1 VSTDDDWQ
9 LWGRLD
15 PYFGVITDERF
26 GRGRLTAESLDEFF
40 RVGEAELREILSDC
54 ARHVGVV
61 TTRRSLDFG
70 CGVGRL
76 LIPLAEVSEYC
87 VGVDVAD
94 AMREE
99 TARNCAKFGRTNVR
113 LIRSLDELAEDE
125 DPFTFIHC
133 YIVLQHIDPERGLGI
148 IAALLRRLAPGGAA
162 ALHVTY
168 ARAKYPRS
176 FGVPPLGRR
185 ITRELRATL
194 LRLARWFGQRE
205 PQMQMNSYNMNR
217 VLFLAQ
223 QYGVRNGGFR
233 FTNHAGHLGMI
244 LFLKRD

>member
-1 VSTDDDWQ
+1 VSTDEDWQ
-9 LWGRLD
+9 LWGRRN

-26 GRGRLTAESLDEFF
+26 VRDKLTPESLDEFF
-40 RVGEAELREILSDC
+40 RVGKAELCEILADC
-54 ARHVGVV
+54 NRHLGEV

-87 VGVDVAD
+87 VGVDVSD

-99 TARNCAKFGRTNVR
+99 TARNCEKFGRTNVR
-113 LIRSLDELAEDE
+113 LVRSLEQLAAREE
-125 DPFTFIHC
+125 PFTFIHC

-148 IAALLRRLAPGGAA
+148 IASLLQRLERGGAA

-168 ARAKYPRS
+168 ARAKYPRN
-176 FGVPPLGRR
+176 FGALPLDRR
-185 ITRELRATL
+185 IAREIRTTLSRLTRR
-194 LRLARWFGQRE
+194 FGERE

-223 QYGVRNGGFR
+223 QYGVRSGGFR
-233 FTNHAGHLGMI
+233 FTNHAGHLGAI